1 MVGIQ
6 LAINSI
12 LYDVLHLWCPPTYLV
27 GVLSHSLP
35 APRAPCPAI
44 EKVTTHTSD
53 NQPGYI
59 HHHIDPQA
67 GHVLDGEC
75 LLLWY
80 LCVLH
85 QLGQVL

>member
-1 MVGIQ
+1 MFQV
-6 LAINSI
+6 LA
-12 LYDVLHLWCPPTYLV
+12 LV
-27 GVLSHSLP
+27 PYNCQGY
-35 APRAPCPAI
+35 
-44 EKVTTHTSD
+44 TNTSD
-53 NQPGYI
+53 NQLDYI
-59 HHHIDPQA
+59 HHHIDAQV